1 MIALWMA
8 YSTVIALM
16 LGAAA
21 AIVERAGAS
30 VLRQRRWI
38 WAAAV
43 VLSIA
48 IPAAMAFAPRVE
60 RAMPGSLNVRHPARQ
75 NADAG
80 EPSAFASRVADI
92 IAAAD
97 SRSLARFDRAFA
109 IGWVAIA
116 GVALAAYLVA
126 TWTLA
131 RRRRTWRAAVV
142 DGEPVLLASG
152 VGPAVIG
159 VVHPEIVVPEWSLD
173 LATEQRALMIEHER
187 QHVRARDPLVLHAA
201 ALLALVTP
209 WNLALWWLNRRLR
222 LAVELDCDARVLAG
236 GRDVMAYG
244 TLLLDVCSR
253 RTRPSAVLAPA
264 LLERTSSLSK
274 RILAMHPAPI
284 RFARSRILLGATA
297 SVALIALA
305 CDMPTPEMLAPD
317 GKNAAPKRLYGQVA
331 PTETV
336 RGPDDTKRLVAR
348 YFPDVARGGGEPA
361 IMFIVRSSTGEVVL
375 TGTQPVSA
383 LARTRA
389 GKNSVA
395 RTGSALQAGGRMRLM
410 QGSNALRPTNREAG
424 ARTALPTGI
433 GAINP
438 DDIASVDVV
447 KHAAG
452 TVAPNATSLITIVLK
467 PGASVPASASHD

>member
-1 MIALWMA
+1 MIASWMV
-8 YSTVIALM
+8 YSTIVALM

-21 AIVERAGAS
+21 AIADRAGGN

-38 WAAAV
+38 WAAAIL
-43 VLSIA
+43 LS
-48 IPAAMAFAPRVE
+48 V
-60 RAMPGSLNVRHPARQ
+60 AMPAVVAFMSQAEPVGIGTPNVRQEGLQRGA
-75 NADAG
+75 AG
-80 EPSAFASRVADI
+80 ASSPFAARVADL
-92 IAAAD
+92 IAVAD

-116 GVALAAYLVA
+116 GLALAAYLVA

-142 DGEPVLLASG
+142 DGERVLLARG

-159 VVHPEIVVPEWSLD
+159 AVRPEIVVPEWSLD
-173 LATEQRALMIEHER
+173 LAPEQRALMIEHER

-201 ALLALVTP
+201 ALVALLTP
-209 WNLALWWLNRRLR
+209 WNVALWWLNRRLR

-236 GRDVMAYG
+236 GRDVRAYG

-274 RILAMHPAPI
+274 RILAMHPAPV

-297 SVALIALA
+297 SVALVALA
-305 CDMPTPEMLAPD
+305 CDMPAPEMLAPD

-336 RGPDDTKRLVAR
+336 TGPEDTKRLVSR
-348 YFPDVARGGGEPA
+348 YFPDVARGDGESA
-361 IMFIVRSSTGEVVL
+361 IMFVVRSSTGEIVL
-375 TGTQPVSA
+375 TATQPVSA
-383 LARTRA
+383 LARPRA
-389 GKNSVA
+389 GRNSAA
-395 RTGSALQAGGRMRLM
+395 RAGAEPQGGGRMRLA
-410 QGSNALRPTNREAG
+410 QGGSELRPTNRAG
-424 ARTALPTGI
+424 ARTGLPTGI
-433 GAINP
+433 GAVNP

-452 TVAPNATSLITIVLK
+452 TVAPNATSLITITLK
-467 PGASVPASASHD
+467 AGASVPASAGRN